1 MSNTQEQG
9 ADPKIN
15 FEHMAQEW
23 QNAMID
29 NWSSMTKQFV
39 ASDAFASASSAYM
52 DWALAAQKQ
61 IRNNSSQFMEA
72 LDFPKRSDLARLSKQ
87 VASLEGR
94 LADSEETQD
103 AILAVLKRLES
114 KLDNMSKASSAPS
127 AAPTPTPTPTSATAG
142 EPVRAVAAK
151 KTATA
156 PKATAVRKSKKS

>member
-103 AILAVLKRLES
+103 AILGALKRLES

-127 AAPTPTPTPTSATAG
+127 AAPTSATAG

>member
-1 MSNTQEQG
+1 MSQAQEQG

-103 AILAVLKRLES
+103 AILAALKRLES
-114 KLDNMSKASSAPS
+114 KLDNMSKDSSAPS
-127 AAPTPTPTPTSATAG
+127 AAPTSATAG